1 MRGLWIALVPK
12 GVQKPGKGVGGGRVR
27 ILGSSEVF
35 NLLDTVFTN
44 KIYEISRNDL
54 RFFFHLGDETRVPPL
69 LVYLL
74 RRFRIQ

>member
-1 MRGLWIALVPK
+1 MDRFRSKRGAKAWE
-12 GVQKPGKGVGGGRVR
+12 GGGARLR

-44 KIYEISRNDL
+44 KIYEISLNDL
-54 RFFFHLGDETRVPPL
+54 MGFFHLGDATRVPPL

-74 RRFRIQ
+74 RRVRIQ